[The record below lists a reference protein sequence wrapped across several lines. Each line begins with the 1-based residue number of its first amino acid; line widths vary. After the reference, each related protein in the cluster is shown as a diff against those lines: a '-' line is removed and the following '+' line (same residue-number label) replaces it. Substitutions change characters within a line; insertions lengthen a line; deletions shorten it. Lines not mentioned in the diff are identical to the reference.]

1 MAGRIKIIAVGN
13 PLRGDDGVGPAVL
26 ERLRET
32 RLPENV
38 ELIDSGSDPLDV
50 VRHIMDAERAI
61 VIDAAGMNREP
72 GHIELLKPEDLR
84 LAVNGGLCST
94 HGYGLAEGLE
104 LARAVGFRTDV
115 LIIGIQPE
123 NVSPRDGLSTSVA
136 SRIPDVINLVLEEVA
151 S

>member
-84 LAVNGGLCST
+84 LVVNGGLCST

-123 NVSPRDGLSTSVA
+123 NVSPRDGLSASVA

>member
-1 MAGRIKIIAVGN
+1 MAGKIKIIAVGN

-26 ERLRET
+26 EQLREAQ
-32 RLPENV
+32 LPENV
-38 ELIDSGSDPLDV
+38 DLIDSGSDPLDV

-72 GHIELLKPEDLR
+72 GHIELLRPEDLR
-84 LAVNGGLCST
+84 IAVNGGLCST

-123 NVSPRDGLSTSVA
+123 NVSPRDGLSPSVA